1 MTKTVAYHW
10 HLRKVMNE
18 HGMQSTTDLVPL
30 LADRGVV
37 MTSTQVYRI
46 VVGQPERLNMAFLA
60 AIAGMVFTAYLN
72 AANPKDGVGFE
83 LDAIAA
89 VFIGGAAVAGGVGTV
104 TGSMIGGLVMA
115 VMSNGMQ
122 LQGVQVP
129 TQQIVKGLVLLLAV
143 AFDVWNKRRAAAAK
157 S

>member
-46 VVGQPERLNMAFLA
+46 VTGEPERLNMRLLA
-60 AIAGMVFTAYLN
+60 ALCDILDVTPNDLIEPYVAASSRRGRKTGTTGTSTSSKPSRNRPTRAVIKPAG
-72 AANPKDGVGFE
+72 D
-83 LDAIAA
+83 
-89 VFIGGAAVAGGVGTV
+89 
-104 TGSMIGGLVMA
+104 
-115 VMSNGMQ
+115 
-122 LQGVQVP
+122 
-129 TQQIVKGLVLLLAV
+129 
-143 AFDVWNKRRAAAAK
+143 
-157 S
+157 

>member
-46 VVGQPERLNMAFLA
+46 VVGEPERLNMRMLA
-60 AIAGMVFTAYLN
+60 ALCDI
-72 AANPKDGVGFE
+72 
-83 LDAIAA
+83 
-89 VFIGGAAVAGGVGTV
+89 
-104 TGSMIGGLVMA
+104 
-115 VMSNGMQ
+115 
-122 LQGVQVP
+122 
-129 TQQIVKGLVLLLAV
+129 
-143 AFDVWNKRRAAAAK
+143 FDVTPNDLIEPYVATNSRRGHKTGTTGATPPKPSKNRPKRATIRGADE

>member
-1 MTKTVAYHW
+1 MMKTVAYHW

-60 AIAGMVFTAYLN
+60 ALCDIFGCTPSDLIEPYVASASQRGRRTGTTGKATP
-72 AANPKDGVGFE
+72 PKSGSKNRPTR
-83 LDAIAA
+83 ATIR
-89 VFIGGAAVAGGVGTV
+89 GADE
-104 TGSMIGGLVMA
+104 S
-115 VMSNGMQ
+115 
-122 LQGVQVP
+122 
-129 TQQIVKGLVLLLAV
+129 
-143 AFDVWNKRRAAAAK
+143 
-157 S
+157 

>member
-46 VVGQPERLNMAFLA
+46 VVGEPERLNMRLLA
-60 AIAGMVFTAYLN
+60 ALCDI
-72 AANPKDGVGFE
+72 
-83 LDAIAA
+83 
-89 VFIGGAAVAGGVGTV
+89 
-104 TGSMIGGLVMA
+104 
-115 VMSNGMQ
+115 
-122 LQGVQVP
+122 
-129 TQQIVKGLVLLLAV
+129 
-143 AFDVWNKRRAAAAK
+143 FDVTPNDLIEPYVATSSRRGMRTSSRPCSATRSSCATWKRRWSGSAASWPTPRRCRRPSRCAPGSAG
-157 S
+157 SW